1 MTHATDSA
9 SAHANAADD
18 NAPRE
23 LVEVLREA
31 LPDLGAD
38 ELQSLGRTVYSE
50 LELRVGRCLSDGLS
64 DAELDEFSDLM
75 DAADEAA
82 SSAWLAEHRPG
93 YRDVVAAERDAII
106 AETVA
111 ALGGEPAAPPEAAPG
126 RPDAIVEVSLA
137 VVVQLLRGMRAN
149 VIRVD
154 NPRAWV
160 AQQCPDGQ
168 EHTVVV
174 RVSDRGLMSV
184 HSDGVASYS
193 QARKAQ
199 LLSFA
204 HRWNHERYWP
214 KAYVVDSADGDTC
227 RVVAEIACPLAP
239 GIHRRLLGHLLG
251 TSLAYIRRMFA
262 ELVKS
267 IDDVDPDAQGE
278 LF

>member
-9 SAHANAADD
+9 SADANAAED
-18 NAPRE
+18 NAPWE

-64 DAELDEFSDLM
+64 DAELDEFSELM
-75 DAADEAA
+75 NAADEAA
-82 SSAWLAEHRPG
+82 SSAWLAEHRPD
-93 YRDVVAAERDAII
+93 YRDVVAAERDAIV

-126 RPDAIVEVSLA
+126 RPDAIVEASLA
-137 VVVQLLRGMRAN
+137 VAVQLLRGMHAN

-154 NPRAWV
+154 GPRAWV

-168 EHTVVV
+168 KHTVVV
-174 RVSDRGLMSV
+174 RVSDKGLMCL

-199 LLSFA
+199 LVSFA
-204 HRWNHERYWP
+204 QNWNHERYWP
-214 KAYVVDSADGDTC
+214 KAYVIDSSDGDTC
-227 RVVAEIACPLAP
+227 RVVAEIAYPLAP

-251 TSLAYIRRMFA
+251 TALAYIRRMFD
-262 ELVKS
+262 ELVKA
-267 IDDVDPDAQGE
+267 IDDVDPDAQPE

>member
-9 SAHANAADD
+9 SADANADED
-18 NAPRE
+18 NAPWE
-23 LVEVLREA
+23 LVEVLREE

-50 LELRVGRCLSDGLS
+50 LELRVGRRLSDGLS

-82 SSAWLAEHRPG
+82 SSAWLAEHRPD
-93 YRDVVAAERDAII
+93 YRDVVAAERDAIV

-111 ALGGEPAAPPEAAPG
+111 ALGGEPAAPRAAERPE
-126 RPDAIVEVSLA
+126 AIVEVDLPVA
-137 VVVQLLRGMRAN
+137 VTLLRAMHAN

-154 NPRAWV
+154 GLRAWV
-160 AQQCPDGQ
+160 SQECPDGQ
-168 EHTVVV
+168 KHTVVV
-174 RVSDRGLMSV
+174 RVSDKGLMCL

-204 HRWNHERYWP
+204 QHWNHERYWP
-214 KAYVVDSADGDTC
+214 KAYVIDSSDGDTC
-227 RVVAEIACPLAP
+227 RVVAEIAYPLAP

-251 TSLAYIRRMFA
+251 TALAYIRRMFD
-262 ELVKS
+262 ELTTAL
-267 IDDVDPDAQGE
+267 DDVDPDAQLE